1 MSAEARRGRGVG
13 RYDSGTNHRDSRVVV
28 SMTLPIRV
36 LVVDDA
42 GEHAEFV
49 RQLVQSA
56 GGWPGAI
63 VDDAQSY
70 AAALDAFA
78 RHRYD
83 LAFFDYWLGAEDGL
97 RLLAEV
103 RTRGVDV
110 PVILLTGHGAEDV
123 AVDAMKAG
131 AADYLSK
138 SILSVESISRA
149 MRHALALGVRERQ
162 QRAAEQALRASEE
175 RFRALVEN
183 SWEVLLLLDV
193 HLRITYTTPSVTRL
207 FGWTPA
213 ELTGTPLVDLLH
225 SEDQRPVA
233 QKLAAALARPGD
245 RMMTEARI
253 RHADGTYRS
262 MDAIVVNRLD
272 EPAVDAVVFNARDI
286 TEGRRLE
293 EQLRQSQ
300 KMEAVGRLAGGVAHD
315 FNNLLTAILG
325 YCNLALEDL
334 SPTDPSRQD
343 LVEIR
348 DAGERAATL
357 TRQLLAFSRRQML
370 QPVPTDLN
378 GLVQQTEKM
387 LNRILGEDIEL
398 TTVLSLEL
406 PEIMA
411 DPASIEQ
418 VIVSLAMNARDAMPT
433 GGRLIIE
440 TMLSE
445 LDTAYAD
452 SHATVLPGVYVML
465 AVTDSGEG
473 MDAATRSRVFE
484 PFFTT
489 KPQGKGTGLGLATVY
504 GIVKQTG
511 GYIWVYSEPAHG
523 TVFKVY
529 LPLANA
535 AQAQVVGPPVPVS
548 RASETILLV
557 EDEESVRTLTA
568 EVLRRSGF
576 EVIDARD
583 GVEALR
589 VARAFDRPIHLL
601 LTDIVMPHMN
611 GRDLAEHIRAA
622 RPETK
627 VLFMSGYTDHA
638 VVHRELSA
646 GAPFLQKPFT
656 PDALARKVRGLLDVV

>member
-1 MSAEARRGRGVG
+1 
-13 RYDSGTNHRDSRVVV
+13 
-28 SMTLPIRV
+28 MTRPLRV
-36 LVVDDA
+36 LVVDDS
-42 GEHAEFV
+42 GEHAA
-49 RQLVQSA
+49 LVGEMVHSA
-56 GGWPGAI
+56 GSWPDAT
-63 VDDAQSY
+63 VDQAGSY
-70 AAALDAFA
+70 AAALEALDRRA
-78 RHRYD
+78 YD

-97 RLLAEV
+97 RLLRDV
-103 RTRGVDV
+103 RERGIHV

-138 SILSVESISRA
+138 TNLTVETIGRA
-149 MRHALALGVRERQ
+149 MRHAIALGIGEQ
-162 QRAAEQALRASEE
+162 QKRAAERALRSSEE

-193 HLRITYTTPSVTRL
+193 EGRITYTTPSITRQ
-207 FGWTPA
+207 FGWRP
-213 ELTGTPLVDLLH
+213 EQVIGSVLVDLLH
-225 SEDQRPVA
+225 AEDRRPVA
-233 QKLAAALARPGD
+233 QKLSAALGRPGD

-253 RHADGTYRS
+253 RHLDGTYRS
-262 MDAIVVNRLD
+262 MDAIVVNRLP
-272 EPAVDAVVFNARDI
+272 EPAVNAVVFNARDI

-325 YCNLALEDL
+325 YCNLALDDL
-334 SPTDPSRQD
+334 GPKDPSRRD
-343 LVEIR
+343 LEEIR

-370 QPVPTDLN
+370 QPEPTDLN

-387 LNRILGEDIEL
+387 LHRILGEDIEL
-398 TTVLSLEL
+398 ITALAPGL

-418 VIVSLAMNARDAMPT
+418 VIVSLAMNARDAMPS
-433 GGRLIIE
+433 GGRLILE
-440 TMLSE
+440 TMVSE
-445 LDTAYAD
+445 LDDAYAD
-452 SHATVLPGVYVML
+452 SHATVLPGLYVML

-473 MDAATRSRVFE
+473 MDAATRSRIFE

-529 LPLANA
+529 LPLADA
-535 AQAQVVGPPVPVS
+535 AYAAVAAPEPLPAS
-548 RASETILLV
+548 RERETILLV
-557 EDEESVRTLTA
+557 EDEEAVRSLTA
-568 EVLRRSGF
+568 EVLSRQGF
-576 EVIDARD
+576 EVIDAQD

-589 VARAFDRPIHLL
+589 VAHSFAGPIHLL

-611 GRDLAEHIRAA
+611 GRDLAEKLIAV
-622 RPETK
+622 RPDTK

-656 PDALARKVRGLLDVV
+656 PDALARKVRTLLDGAAH

>member
-1 MSAEARRGRGVG
+1 M
-13 RYDSGTNHRDSRVVV
+13 
-28 SMTLPIRV
+28 
-36 LVVDDA
+36 
-42 GEHAEFV
+42 
-49 RQLVQSA
+49 VQSA
-56 GGWPGAI
+56 GAWPNAI
-63 VDDAQSY
+63 VDKTPSY
-70 AAALDAFA
+70 AAALDAFSQQQ
-78 RHRYD
+78 YD

-103 RTRGVDV
+103 RRRGIDL
-110 PVILLTGHGAEDV
+110 PVIVLTGDGAEDV

-138 SILSVESISRA
+138 SSLTVESIGRA
-149 MRHALALGVRERQ
+149 MRHALALGARERQ
-162 QRAAEQALRASEE
+162 QRAAEQALRTSEG
-175 RFRALVEN
+175 RFRALVET

-193 HLRITYTTPSVTRL
+193 DQRITYTTPSVTRL
-207 FGWTPA
+207 FGWIPDQ
-213 ELTGTPLVDLLH
+213 LKGMCLVDLLH

-233 QKLAAALARPGD
+233 QKLAAALGRPGD
-245 RMMTEARI
+245 RLMTEARI
-253 RHADGTYRS
+253 RRADGTYRGI
-262 MDAIVVNRLD
+262 DAIVVNRL
-272 EPAVDAVVFNARDI
+272 EESAVHAVVFNARDI

-334 SPTDPSRQD
+334 SPSDPSHQD

-370 QPVPTDLN
+370 QPEPTDLN

-398 TTVLSLEL
+398 ITALAPGL

-452 SHATVLPGVYVML
+452 SHATVLPGAYVML

-529 LPLANA
+529 LPLANV
-535 AQAQVVGPPVPVS
+535 AQAPSVSPPVS
-548 RASETILLV
+548 EGRAFETILLA
-557 EDEESVRTLTA
+557 EDEESVRLLSA

-576 EVIDARD
+576 EVIDAQD

-601 LTDIVMPHMN
+601 LTDIVMPQMN
-611 GRDLAEHIRAA
+611 GRELAEQIRAA

-656 PDALARKVRGLLDVV
+656 RDALVRKVRGLLHMVSPDGSGL

>member
-1 MSAEARRGRGVG
+1 
-13 RYDSGTNHRDSRVVV
+13 
-28 SMTLPIRV
+28 MTSPLRA

-42 GEHAEFV
+42 GEHAELV
-49 RQLVQSA
+49 RHLVRSA
-56 GGWPGAI
+56 GAWPDAVI
-63 VDDAQSY
+63 DDAQSY
-70 AAALDAFA
+70 AAALDAFS
-78 RHRYD
+78 RNHYD
-83 LAFFDYWLGAEDGL
+83 LAFFDYWLGTEDGL

-103 RTRGVDV
+103 RARGVDV
-110 PVILLTGHGAEDV
+110 PVIVLTGHGAEDV

-138 SILSVESISRA
+138 LSLTVESISRA

-193 HLRITYTTPSVTRL
+193 NLRITYTTPSVTRL
-207 FGWTPA
+207 FGWTPDQ
-213 ELTGTPLVDLLH
+213 LTGSPLVDLLH
-225 SEDQRPVA
+225 GEDQRPVA
-233 QKLAAALARPGD
+233 QKLVAALGRPGD

-253 RHADGTYRS
+253 RHVDGTYRS

-272 EPAVDAVVFNARDI
+272 EPAVHAVVFNARDI

-398 TTVLSLEL
+398 ITALSPDL

-433 GGRLIIE
+433 GGRLILE

-445 LDTAYAD
+445 LDAAYAD

-535 AQAQVVGPPVPVS
+535 AHASIVGPPVPHG

-557 EDEESVRTLTA
+557 EDEESVRSLTA

-576 EVIDARD
+576 EVIDAQD

-589 VARAFDRPIHLL
+589 VASAFDRPIHLL
-601 LTDIVMPHMN
+601 LTDIVMPQMN
-611 GRDLAEHIRAA
+611 GRDLAQHIRAA

-638 VVHRELSA
+638 VVHRELTA

>member
-1 MSAEARRGRGVG
+1 MSAG
-13 RYDSGTNHRDSRVVV
+13 
-28 SMTLPIRV
+28 LRV

-42 GEHAEFV
+42 GEHAELV
-49 RQLVQSA
+49 RQMIRFA
-56 GGWPGAI
+56 GAWPDAM
-63 VDDAQSY
+63 VDTARSY
-70 AAALDAFA
+70 ADALEAIA
-78 RHRYD
+78 RGHYD
-83 LAFFDYWLGAEDGL
+83 LAFFDYWLGSEDGL
-97 RLLAEV
+97 RLLREV
-103 RTRGVDV
+103 RQRGHHV
-110 PVILLTGHGAEDV
+110 PVIVLTGHGAEDV

-138 SILSVESISRA
+138 SNLTTETISRA
-149 MRHALALGVRERQ
+149 MRHALALGAGQRQ

-193 HLRITYTTPSVTRL
+193 RGCVTYTTPSVTRQ
-207 FGWTPA
+207 FGWQPEQLIA
-213 ELTGTPLVDLLH
+213 TPLVDLLH
-225 SEDQRPVA
+225 PEDQRPVA
-233 QKLAAALARPGD
+233 QKFNAALGRPGE

-262 MDAIVVNRLD
+262 MDAIVVNRLH

-325 YCNLALEDL
+325 YCNLALDDL
-334 SPTDPSRQD
+334 SPSDPSRRD
-343 LVEIR
+343 LEEIR

-370 QPVPTDLN
+370 QPEPTDLN
-378 GLVQQTEKM
+378 ALVQQTEKM
-387 LNRILGEDIEL
+387 LHRILGEDIEL
-398 TTVLSLEL
+398 ITALSPEL

-418 VIVSLAMNARDAMPT
+418 VIVSLAMNARDAMPS

-440 TMLSE
+440 TTLSE
-445 LDTAYAD
+445 LDGAYAD

-529 LPLANA
+529 LPLAQ
-535 AQAQVVGPPVPVS
+535 AQAPTVTPVS
-548 RASETILLV
+548 RQPTHRASETILLV
-557 EDEESVRTLTA
+557 EDEEAVRSLTA
-568 EVLRRSGF
+568 EVLRRQGF
-576 EVIDARD
+576 DVIDAQD

-589 VARAFDRPIHLL
+589 LARGFAGPIHLL

-611 GRDLAEHIRAA
+611 GRDLAEQLCGV
-622 RPETK
+622 RPEIK

-638 VVHRELSA
+638 VVHRELNA

-656 PDALARKVRGLLDVV
+656 PDALARKVRGLLDVERSS